1 MRQRRGLLARLL
13 RVLGLLALTLVAIGI
28 SAIVFFP
35 FERLAPALAGWIEA
49 ETRIAARIGAL
60 DAGFG
65 ARGPVLEAR
74 DIQLHWPTG
83 EQLALRSLRVSPAL
97 SLAWLRGVPTLRV
110 AAKAEF
116 GAFDGAVSS
125 ERIEGDFTR
134 FDFAALPPAWFGDA
148 GSPLAG
154 PVEAKVAFA
163 RLAEQWSGSAQ
174 IVGADGSLALPGSPV
189 AIPYEALKADLRLD
203 EVGTLHVES
212 VALSGPMVEAQ
223 AHGEVAAGYA
233 GPATGAIAIEAELAR
248 MDPALLPALAAF
260 GVQLDARGAG
270 HLSISGTP
278 EQIEIR

>member
-13 RVLGLLALTLVAIGI
+13 RLLGLLALTLVAIGI
-28 SAIVFFP
+28 SAIAFFP
-35 FERLAPALAGWIEA
+35 FERMAPALAGWIVS
-49 ETRIAARIGAL
+49 ETHIATRIGAL

-74 DIQLHWPTG
+74 DIQLIWPTG
-83 EQLALRSLRVSPAL
+83 EQLALSSLRVSPAL

-110 AAKAEF
+110 AANAEF

-134 FDFAALPPAWFGDA
+134 FDFAALPPAWFGER

-154 PVEAKVAFA
+154 PVDAKVAFA

-174 IVGADGSLALPGSPV
+174 IVGADGSLALPSSPV
-189 AIPYEALKADLRLD
+189 AIPYEALKAVLRLD

-223 AHGEVAAGYA
+223 AYGEVAAGYA

-248 MDPALLPALAAF
+248 MDPALLPALAEY
-260 GVQLDARGAG
+260 GVVLDARGAG
-270 HLSISGTP
+270 RLTISGTP

>member
-1 MRQRRGLLARLL
+1 MRQRRGLLARLA
-13 RVLGLLALTLVAIGI
+13 RVLALFALTLLAILV
-28 SAIVFFP
+28 SAIAFFP
-35 FERLAPALAGWIEA
+35 FERLAPALAGWIES
-49 ETRIAARIGAL
+49 ETRIATSIGAL

-74 DIQLHWPTG
+74 DIQLNWPTG
-83 EQLALRSLRVSPAL
+83 EQLALGSLRVSPAL

-110 AAKAEF
+110 AGSAEF
-116 GAFDGAVSS
+116 GAFEGVVSA
-125 ERIEGDFTR
+125 ERIQGDFTR

-154 PVEAKVAFA
+154 PVDAEVSFA

-174 IVGADGSLALPGSPV
+174 IEGADGSLALPGSPV
-189 AIPYEALKADLRLD
+189 AVPYEALKANLRLD

-223 AHGEVAAGYA
+223 AKGEVAAGYA
-233 GPATGAIAIEAELAR
+233 GPATGAIAIEADLTR
-248 MDPALLPALAAF
+248 VDPALLPALAEY

-278 EQIEIR
+278 DQIEIR

>member
-1 MRQRRGLLARLL
+1 MRQRRGLLARLA
-13 RVLGLLALTLVAIGI
+13 RVLALFALTLLAILA

-49 ETRIAARIGAL
+49 ETRIATRIGAL

-74 DIQLHWPTG
+74 DIQLSWPTG
-83 EQLALRSLRVSPAL
+83 EQLALGSLRVSPAL

-110 AAKAEF
+110 ASSAEF
-116 GAFDGAVSS
+116 GAFDGVVSA
-125 ERIEGDFTR
+125 ERIKGDFTR

-154 PVEAKVAFA
+154 AVDAKVEFG
-163 RLAEQWSGSAQ
+163 RLVEQWAGSAQ
-174 IVGADGSLALPGSPV
+174 IEGEDGSVALPGSPV
-189 AIPYEALKADLRLD
+189 AVPYETLRADLRLD

-233 GPATGAIAIEAELAR
+233 GPATGAIAIEADLMR
-248 MDPALLPALAAF
+248 MDPALLPMLAEY
-260 GVQLDARGAG
+260 GVVLDARGTG
-270 HLSISGTP
+270 RLTISGTP
-278 EQIEIR
+278 EQIQIR

>member
-1 MRQRRGLLARLL
+1 MRRRPSLLGRLL
-13 RVLGLLALTLVAIGI
+13 RVLVLLALTLLAILV

-49 ETRIAARIGAL
+49 ETRIATNIGAL

-65 ARGPVLEAR
+65 AHGPVLEAR
-74 DIQLHWPTG
+74 DIQLSWPTG
-83 EQLALRSLRVSPAL
+83 EQLALGSLRVSPAL

-110 AAKAEF
+110 AGSAEF
-116 GAFDGAVSS
+116 GAFAGVVSA
-125 ERIEGDFTR
+125 ERIAGDFTR

-154 PVEAKVAFA
+154 AVDAKVAFA

-174 IVGADGSLALPGSPV
+174 IEGADGSLALPGSLV
-189 AIPYEALKADLRLD
+189 AVPYEALKANLRLD

-212 VALSGPMVEAQ
+212 VALSGPMVEAK
-223 AHGEVAAGYA
+223 AKGEVAAGYA
-233 GPATGAIAIEAELAR
+233 GPATGAITIEADLRR
-248 MDPALLPALAAF
+248 MDPALLPALAEY
-260 GVQLDARGAG
+260 GVVLDARGAG

-278 EQIEIR
+278 EQIQIR

>member
-1 MRQRRGLLARLL
+1 MRQRRSPLARLL

-35 FERLAPALAGWIEA
+35 FERMAPALAGWIVS
-49 ETRIAARIGAL
+49 ETHIATRIGAL

-74 DIQLHWPTG
+74 DIQLIWPTG
-83 EQLALRSLRVSPAL
+83 EQLALSSLRVSPAL

-110 AAKAEF
+110 AANAEF

-134 FDFAALPPAWFGDA
+134 FDFAALPPAWFGER

-154 PVEAKVAFA
+154 PVDAKVAFA

-174 IVGADGSLALPGSPV
+174 IVGADGSLALPSSPV
-189 AIPYEALKADLRLD
+189 AIPYEALKAELRLD

-223 AHGEVAAGYA
+223 AQGEVAAGYA

-248 MDPALLPALAAF
+248 MDPALLPALAEY
-260 GVQLDARGAG
+260 GVVLDARGAG
-270 HLSISGTP
+270 RLTISGTP

>member
-1 MRQRRGLLARLL
+1 MRQRRGPLARLL

-35 FERLAPALAGWIEA
+35 FERMAPALAGWIVS
-49 ETRIAARIGAL
+49 ETHIATRIGAL

-74 DIQLHWPTG
+74 DIQLIWPTG
-83 EQLALRSLRVSPAL
+83 EQLALSSLRVSPAL

-110 AAKAEF
+110 AANAEF

-134 FDFAALPPAWFGDA
+134 FDFAALPTAWFGER

-154 PVEAKVAFA
+154 PVDAKVVFT

-174 IVGADGSLALPGSPV
+174 IVGADGSLALPSSPV
-189 AIPYEALKADLRLD
+189 AIPYEALKAELRLD

-223 AHGEVAAGYA
+223 AQGEVAAGYA

-248 MDPALLPALAAF
+248 MDPALLPALAEY
-260 GVQLDARGAG
+260 GVVLDARGAG
-270 HLSISGTP
+270 RLTISGTP